1 VETKVWREGRRKGGG
16 DYGPVDLWNQKGVS
30 TCDPVYLITTSF
42 ALLLIVIIIDEVW
55 LVRTEIVFTRIFLSG
70 PFMCFGFHLKGSSF

>member
-42 ALLLIVIIIDEVW
+42 ALCLIVIIIDKLW
-55 LVRTEIVFTRIFLSG
+55 LVRAEIVLARRVLSG
-70 PFMCFGFHLKGSSF
+70 PFMCFGLHLKGNSF